1 MRPPTGLS
9 ARLCL
14 EVARKIDGVSYAA
27 CQALVFGHID
37 SQLLQ
42 SATDKK
48 RDFDRIGLKPDY
60 SQMSGRFGGRYD
72 GCGST
77 SSVLHSSE
85 IGQKWEYDQIAK
97 SGRSSVYRPH
107 SLGD

>member
-9 ARLCL
+9 GRLCL

-60 SQMSGRFGGRYD
+60 SQMSGRFGAVAMTAAGRPPPFSIRRRSAKN
-72 GCGST
+72 GST
-77 SSVLHSSE
+77 T
-85 IGQKWEYDQIAK
+85 K
-97 SGRSSVYRPH
+97 SLRAAVRRCIDPTP
-107 SLGD
+107 